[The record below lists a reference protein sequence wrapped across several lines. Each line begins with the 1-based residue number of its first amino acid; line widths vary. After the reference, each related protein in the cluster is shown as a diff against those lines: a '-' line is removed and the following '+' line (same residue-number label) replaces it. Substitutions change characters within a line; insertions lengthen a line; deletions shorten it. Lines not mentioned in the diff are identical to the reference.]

1 MSEKIK
7 MFMQTPDG
15 KLVDIT
21 SLSEEKGSPELVQL
35 YEEALAVN
43 KQLEQ
48 ELTKYKNSQDEME
61 ESVMIANNNFYDLFE
76 LYKRA
81 KYKLCSKDCSQMS
94 CENCP
99 YDKSLW
105 LEYWE
110 DKSFEI
116 PKEEEND

>member
-15 KLVDIT
+15 KLIDIT
-21 SLSEEKGSPELVQL
+21 SLSEEKGSPELVKL

-61 ESVMIANNNFYDLFE
+61 ESVMIVNNNFYLIV
-76 LYKRA
+76 
-81 KYKLCSKDCSQMS
+81 
-94 CENCP
+94 
-99 YDKSLW
+99 SLH
-105 LEYWE
+105 L
-110 DKSFEI
+110 
-116 PKEEEND
+116 

>member
-15 KLVDIT
+15 KLIDIT
-21 SLSEEKGSPELVQL
+21 SLSEEKGSPELVKL
-35 YEEALAVN
+35 YEEALSVN

-61 ESVMIANNNFYDLFE
+61 ESVTIANNNFYDLFE

-81 KYKLCSKDCSQMS
+81 K
-94 CENCP
+94 
-99 YDKSLW
+99 
-105 LEYWE
+105 
-110 DKSFEI
+110 
-116 PKEEEND
+116 